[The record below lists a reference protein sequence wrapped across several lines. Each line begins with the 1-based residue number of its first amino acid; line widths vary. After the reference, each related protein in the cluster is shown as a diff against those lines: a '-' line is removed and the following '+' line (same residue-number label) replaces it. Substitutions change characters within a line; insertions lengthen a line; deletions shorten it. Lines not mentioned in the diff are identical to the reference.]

1 VSLRGIIF
9 MKARTTK
16 EEILR
21 LEKYVEKLQNEL
33 KRAKTQ
39 AHTDFFN
46 RDIKKTLKKIEIL
59 KS

>member
-1 VSLRGIIF
+1 

-39 AHTDFFN
+39 AHTYFFN
-46 RDIKKTLKKIEIL
+46 RDIKKTLKKIEVL